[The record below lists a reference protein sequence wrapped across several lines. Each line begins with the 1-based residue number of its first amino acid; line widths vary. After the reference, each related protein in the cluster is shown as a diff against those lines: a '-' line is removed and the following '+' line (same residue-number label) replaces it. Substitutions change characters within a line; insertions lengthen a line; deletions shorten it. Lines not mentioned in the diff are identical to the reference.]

1 MPNKSLA
8 KKGKDDHRIACL
20 REWDECEANRTLD
33 TCQNGKSGTSQEED
47 SWKREGQDQRDRL
60 IAHTHTQQ

>member
-20 REWDECEANRTLD
+20 HEWDENEANRTLD
-33 TCQNGKSGTSQEED
+33 TCQNGKSGT
-47 SWKREGQDQRDRL
+47 
-60 IAHTHTQQ
+60 